1 MDSRKCLGAVRD
13 SLPWSSQCAL
23 SGTLQPPAVNH
34 LLASG
39 YKLSVLF
46 FYDDGDGKCV
56 GRPSP
61 TSFRALINL

>member
-1 MDSRKCLGAVRD
+1 MWALSVMDAEKGRMLTWIPERRLGAVGD

-39 YKLSVLF
+39 YEPSVLF
-46 FYDDGDGKCV
+46 F
-56 GRPSP
+56 
-61 TSFRALINL
+61 L